1 MRRLVAD
8 GKQHTGPL
16 FPDGR
21 GHLYGSSIRRKAAA
35 TFGKELDGGL
45 FLARIFS
52 FSRNRH
58 TDNGRYLEATK
69 MKSKALMTGK
79 IAKRP
84 KRKKRRKRSSDGLLT
99 LLTIAFVGGMVYQEN
114 KKW

>member
-1 MRRLVAD
+1 
-8 GKQHTGPL
+8 
-16 FPDGR
+16 
-21 GHLYGSSIRRKAAA
+21 
-35 TFGKELDGGL
+35 
-45 FLARIFS
+45 
-52 FSRNRH
+52 
-58 TDNGRYLEATK
+58 